1 MWAKGELR
9 RSDETCDSKSR
20 RDFVPLLKTRR
31 NENSTF
37 VHNGCE
43 RSVVGKTVHWSR
55 CCFCSVRV
63 IAVSNER
70 LVPADIPTPDD
81 EVLDLLRLN
90 LVPGVGPRMQRNL
103 LDFFGSAE
111 DIFKADLRLL
121 EQVEGIGPKL
131 ARLISVAKNSDD
143 AVNEWRQCCE
153 RNVSLFRNGEG
164 SYPRNL
170 SEISDAPMLLYGR
183 GTIEPRDDLAV
194 AIVGSRRCTHYGL
207 QQAEK
212 IARSL
217 AMAGIT
223 VVSGLARGID
233 AAAHR
238 GALAGGGR
246 TIAVLATGLL
256 NIYPPEHLDLAK
268 DVAASGALVCEM
280 KLNQHPSPG
289 LFPQRNRIISGLS
302 LGVIIIEAQ
311 RKSGSL
317 HTARHAMEQGREV
330 MAVPGQID
338 SLASEGSNDLIRDG
352 ATLIRNADDVF
363 ESLGPLIEPVR
374 TSNETEVRSPRELT
388 LNDQELSVLNLVT
401 TQARSIDEVLREATI
416 EPSRVLATLTILEM
430 KRMVKRL
437 PGGMLVRLT

>member
-1 MWAKGELR
+1 
-9 RSDETCDSKSR
+9 
-20 RDFVPLLKTRR
+20 
-31 NENSTF
+31 
-37 VHNGCE
+37 
-43 RSVVGKTVHWSR
+43 
-55 CCFCSVRV
+55 
-63 IAVSNER
+63 
-70 LVPADIPTPDD
+70 
-81 EVLDLLRLN
+81 
-90 LVPGVGPRMQRNL
+90 MQRNL
-103 LDFFGSAE
+103 LDFFGSAG
-111 DIFKADLRLL
+111 DIFQADLRLL
-121 EQVEGIGPKL
+121 DQVEGIGPKL
-131 ARLISVAKNSDD
+131 ARLIFVAKNSDD
-143 AVNEWRQCCE
+143 AANEWRQCCE
-153 RNVSLFRNGEG
+153 RHVSLFRNGEG
-164 SYPRNL
+164 AYPRNL
-170 SEISDAPMLLYGR
+170 AEISDAPMLLYGR

-212 IARSL
+212 IAKSL
-217 AMAGIT
+217 SMAGIT

-268 DVAASGALVCEM
+268 DVAASGALVCET

-311 RKSGSL
+311 RKSGAL

-338 SLASEGSNDLIRDG
+338 SLASDGSNDLIRDG

-363 ESLGPLIEPVR
+363 ESLGPLIEPVK
-374 TSNETEVRSPRELT
+374 TSQETEVRSPRELT
-388 LNDQELSVLNLVT
+388 LNEQELSVLSLVT